1 MPYKGI
7 ETTDFACQ
15 SVEMTGDFFV
25 RAVYDPIL
33 NFVPPFA
40 TLCNARQKNR
50 WCNSIQK
57 PHPRYLECG
66 FMVTPTGFKPVTF

>member
-15 SVEMTGDFFV
+15 SVEMTGVFLG

-33 NFVPPFA
+33 NLVPPF
-40 TLCNARQKNR
+40 CNPMQCSSEKGSTEKVG
-50 WCNSIQK
+50 W
-57 PHPRYLECG
+57 
-66 FMVTPTGFKPVTF
+66 

>member
-33 NFVPPFA
+33 NLVHLLQPSA
-40 TLCNARQKNR
+40 ILVRKIGGMLVVCSYTKTA
-50 WCNSIQK
+50 S
-57 PHPRYLECG
+57 
-66 FMVTPTGFKPVTF
+66 